1 MQSSTSS
8 SPSCG
13 PSLSADSSGVIPLLD
28 VLADK
33 FSYSDYAYP
42 SRVIWSGET
51 PQFESEISSSI
62 LLRWDDISRGLQ
74 KDLMFVHEKQSPYF
88 TMLAWAILRDV
99 LCAFSSVPTL
109 FLAVLVKLF
118 GDLSE
123 SLSPTDL
130 VSIFGPP
137 EALSTIDR
145 TWFYCLPLWV
155 FRFWAARIGHS
166 PPATCRDAL
175 RWLFPS
181 VPFEVTW
188 RTVEIVPPALQSLLI
203 PPVENQPHSLTADIL
218 WTRVLALPWSTFSL
232 LIVKDF
238 LRCCQVSHT
247 GAAKHGLLLR
257 CLNCI
262 TWGTLHPLVPP
273 GACQT
278 SPVVPVPDCRWS
290 FSKERSHHLISLE
303 ELSSA
308 SSAYLTELAT
318 SLKTLHAVRH
328 ETILETWESLSSL
341 EQLDPVYLQS
351 TSMAA
356 VTSPILNVDTRIL
369 EDDNLNFLSPFGD
382 DEFLFSS
389 ITPDASAST
398 VSLAIRRAI
407 TEMSKLPQ
415 ERRTY
420 MVVRELDATVV
431 GKVLLATFETQQ
443 LPVELR
449 TNFYLCTDI
458 QQRPG
463 CLPRLQL
470 TNVTKDHRLSP
481 DSVLIT
487 AGGSVMSFSDT
498 ALSQAHIACKL
509 LMPVSDLLLDSNSI
523 WIKPG
528 NDAYANHEIMRNT
541 KVVRKPEKNNQL
553 LSFQDLGGYQML
565 LGSKTS
571 KDVISSFQG
580 NPINIINK
588 IATSANGYCQLHFS
602 DLVKMLS
609 NLQNV
614 DYVQWA
620 PLLLVL
626 ARADCALI
634 SLTYNHDGPAVAG
647 AMKPVKYSLNTS
659 RNIVEPTLLN
669 IWRHMEAVYD
679 WEPAMFEA
687 LASVA
692 ARCSHLVNDYSTGS
706 DSKVVPL
713 LISHTL
719 AQVASIFQAAN
730 IPHTM
735 YIPPASATSAT
746 ALPVETVQDIVIAL
760 SLIPFVANHGH
771 VAAALSRIQT
781 ELYPSTPT
789 SSAHATKS
797 ERGQKRSRH
806 ESSKDTTATAPAVTS
821 DKRLRGGSKYTPSS
835 TDSKGSPDTRCC
847 HDFFTVE
854 GCGRK
859 DCQYKHMAKIPER
872 ARARV
877 TSWAARKGVALRS
890 DL

>member
-1 MQSSTSS
+1 MNSS
-8 SPSCG
+8 
-13 PSLSADSSGVIPLLD
+13 
-28 VLADK
+28 VL
-33 FSYSDYAYP
+33 
-42 SRVIWSGET
+42 VEWE
-51 PQFESEISSSI
+51 
-62 LLRWDDISRGLQ
+62 DISRDLQ
-74 KDLMFVHEKQSPYF
+74 KDLVFAHEKQTSYL

-109 FLAVLVKLF
+109 FLAVLAKLF

-123 SLSPTDL
+123 SLSTTDL

-137 EALSTIDR
+137 DALSTSDR
-145 TWFYCLPLWV
+145 TWFYRLPLWV
-155 FRFWAARIGHS
+155 FHFWAARIGHS

-181 VPFEVTW
+181 VPFEITW
-188 RTVEIVPPALQSLLI
+188 RTIEIVPPALQSLII
-203 PPVENQPHSLTADIL
+203 PPVETQPSSLTADIL
-218 WTRVLALPWSTFSL
+218 WTRVLPLPWSTFTL
-232 LIVKDF
+232 LILKDF
-238 LRCCQVSHT
+238 LRCCQVSPT
-247 GAAKHGLLLR
+247 GAKHTLLLR
-257 CLNCI
+257 CLTCI
-262 TWGTLHPLVPP
+262 TWGTLLPLVPLVAP
-273 GACQT
+273 QIP
-278 SPVVPVPDCRWS
+278 SRNPLPDYRWS
-290 FSKERSHHLISLE
+290 FSKERSHHLISLDD
-303 ELSSA
+303 LSSA

-328 ETILETWESLSSL
+328 DTILDTWDSLSSI
-341 EQLDPVYLQS
+341 EQLDLVYLQS

-356 VTSPILNVDTRIL
+356 DTSPILNAETRIL

-389 ITPDASAST
+389 ITPDAPAST

-407 TEMSKLPQ
+407 TEMSTLPQ

-420 MVVRELDATVV
+420 LVVRELDATVV

-443 LPVELR
+443 HPVELR

-463 CLPRLQL
+463 CLPRLKL
-470 TNVTKDHRLSP
+470 INITKDHCLPP
-481 DSVLIT
+481 DSVLVAT
-487 AGGSVMSFSDT
+487 GGSVMSFSDA

-565 LGSKTS
+565 LGAKTS

-588 IATSANGYCQLHFS
+588 IATSANGYCQIHFS

-647 AMKPVKYSLNTS
+647 AMKPVKYPLNTS

-692 ARCSHLVNDYSTGS
+692 SRCSHLVNDYSTGS

-713 LISHTL
+713 LILHTL

-746 ALPVETVQDIVIAL
+746 ALPVETVQDIVVAL
-760 SLIPFVANHGH
+760 SLIPFVANYGH

-789 SSAHATKS
+789 SSDLAKKS
-797 ERGQKRSRH
+797 ERGQKRSPH
-806 ESSKDTTATAPAVTS
+806 EISKDTTAKEPAVTS

-835 TDSKGSPDTRCC
+835 TDPKGSPDTRCC

-859 DCQYKHMAKIPER
+859 DCQYKHMARIPER

-877 TSWAARKGVALRS
+877 TSWAARKGVALRT